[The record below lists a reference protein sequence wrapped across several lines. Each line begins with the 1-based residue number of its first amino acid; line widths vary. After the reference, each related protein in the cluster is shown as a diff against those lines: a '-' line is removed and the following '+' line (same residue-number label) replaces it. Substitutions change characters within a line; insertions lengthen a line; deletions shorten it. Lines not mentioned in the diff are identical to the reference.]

1 MALKSFVLEQFFVKK
16 QSAEKNTAYSLP
28 TPSGDDNNVL
38 IKIYMYVFNCLPL
51 KQISN
56 DGQKNLPKVTWPYQ
70 SKQPLRQYCTL
81 DKFLFFCRL
90 INKNVLEWFLPVI
103 SKERTLKKST
113 NLGRN
118 HLTLWFS
125 FRREG
130 QQMPNT
136 IQIPITNFWA
146 VTFSTYRIAC
156 LEFFR
161 AFTSEN
167 IQIVHESR
175 YVTLFVFSGSTA
187 KLFSICLFSIF
198 FSINFSRWKSKA
210 NSWKLSNSKY
220 MITSTQ
226 ISNNEILTFIALLI
240 FKLLS
245 RKTLFTNRKNNRNC

>member
-146 VTFSTYRIAC
+146 VTFSTYGIAC

-161 AFTSEN
+161 AFRKHPDSSRVTVCN
-167 IQIVHESR
+167 I
-175 YVTLFVFSGSTA
+175 
-187 KLFSICLFSIF
+187 ICVQRIYHKAFLNLSFLNIF
-198 FSINFSRWKSKA
+198 FNKF
-210 NSWKLSNSKY
+210 
-220 MITSTQ
+220 
-226 ISNNEILTFIALLI
+226 FALE
-240 FKLLS
+240 K
-245 RKTLFTNRKNNRNC
+245 